1 MLSVYSRHY
10 PPCSHSDIN
19 HRRCRCPKWIQGT
32 LLDGRSI
39 RISAGTRS
47 WEKAEIKARRV
58 EDVADPNKPEIK
70 ARVKIE
76 DAIQCF
82 RDDENSRHLNKHSQ
96 KKSQFFFQKQLKT
109 WVEQQGLV
117 FLDQLT
123 AAELV
128 KFRAQWG
135 NGSATTRR
143 KHERLI
149 AFFWFCVRMDWIDKN
164 PAVLLKRVKIE
175 SKPTDYFPKEE
186 FDALVDATYAYGD
199 WLGGH
204 DYEHRRDRIRGL
216 ILLMRWSG
224 LAIKDAVTLDRGRI
238 DEEGNL
244 FLYRAKTGVSV
255 YVPLPPFVHALL
267 LSLPNE
273 NPRYFFWSGNGDPE
287 TCKRCWTRALARLF
301 KLTAIKRPDDS
312 LKRCHSHMF
321 RDTFAVELLLAGV
334 PIDQVS
340 LLLGHSSVKVTEK
353 HYAPFVKA
361 RQEQLAQSARKAWHF
376 EETGKR
382 QGRKAK
388 RNLAAARRQSQRRSS
403 VSATDS
409 LSSNTQSSMH
419 A

>member
-10 PPCSHSDIN
+10 PPCTHTDIY
-19 HRRCRCPKWIQGT
+19 HRRCRCPKWLQGK
-32 LLDGRSI
+32 LPDGRLI

-47 WEKAEIKARRV
+47 WEKAEIKARRM
-58 EDVADPNKPEIK
+58 EDVADPSKPTVR
-70 ARVKIE
+70 ARVTID

-82 RDDENSRHLNKHSQ
+82 RDDEHSRHLNKHTH
-96 KKSQFFFQKQLKT
+96 KKSEFFFKKQLKT
-109 WVEQQGLV
+109 WVERQGLI

-123 AAELV
+123 PAELT

-149 AFFWFCVRMDWIDKN
+149 AFLWFCVRMDWIDKN
-164 PAVLLKRVKIE
+164 PALLMKRVKIE
-175 SKPTDYFPKEE
+175 SRPTNYFTKEE
-186 FDALVDATYAYGD
+186 FDALVDATYAYGN
-199 WLGGH
+199 WVGGH
-204 DYEHRRDRIRGL
+204 DYEHRRDRIRAL

-224 LAIKDAVTLDRGRI
+224 LAIKDAVTLERARI
-238 DEEGNL
+238 DEAGHL
-244 FLYRAKTGVSV
+244 FLYRAKTGVPV

-267 LSLPNE
+267 SSLPND

-287 TCKRCWTRALARLF
+287 TCKRGWSRALARLF
-301 KLTAIKRPDDS
+301 KLAEIKQPDDS
-312 LKRCHSHMF
+312 RKRCHSHMF

-376 EETGKR
+376 QEGNVTQGHKR
-382 QGRKAK
+382 S
-388 RNLAAARRQSQRRSS
+388 LAATRPDCERKSS
-403 VSATDS
+403 GSAGN
-409 LSSNTQSSMH
+409 SSSRNSQSSMH
-419 A
+419 T